1 MVTLASA
8 IEPLDID
15 ALDVEE
21 RLDLINALWDS
32 VAAEPKAFAAEGVH
46 AAELRR
52 WLGAPAANCDP
63 DGDELDDE
71 ILAGIV
77 CRI

>member
-46 AAELRR
+46 AAAMRP
-52 WLGAPAANCDP
+52 WLGAPAANCDR
-63 DGDELDDE
+63 DEFDDE
-71 ILAGIV
+71 ILAGIA